1 MRRPRIIAAGSALV
15 VGALCLLF
23 TLGAGGALRSALN
36 LNQRSDVREAV
47 APRVQ
52 SLARVIQARAVL
64 LDGLEGFAVAELHDP
79 AELEIEFEAFAKA
92 LASNSVGVRNLVMAP
107 NAVNEYVY
115 PSSEA
120 ALVAG
125 HDLLGDA
132 REEVREDVQRAL
144 ESTGVVISGPYE
156 LRQGGY
162 GMVLRQSV
170 RVDGE
175 TWGIVSTVLDADPIF
190 AVSGLATMPSTIDV
204 AVKNERDVVFFG
216 DAMLFDADVEQFD
229 LKMPDGTNWTAVAA
243 PADGWGARDLWQV
256 LITVAFGTLG
266 SLLAG
271 ALTYLMVQRGDRLRI
286 AVDERTRELAERE
299 EWFRAVVEQ
308 SRDGISVGRPD
319 GEIVVYNDAWARI
332 SGYTIDQ
339 VLEHGWF
346 NLAFPDPDE
355 RADAIKRA
363 TESLENDD
371 SEIELEITRGDG
383 SRIWASFST
392 TPVVLGG
399 VPYNLSIMSDIEERK
414 RAELRLQG
422 YRADLERTVAARTQE
437 LESLNDTLL
446 LLVAELRE
454 SNVAKSRFLT
464 NMSHELRTPLNSIIG
479 FSEVMLQGLAG
490 ELAAEQRKQ
499 LEMILSSGKHLLSL
513 INDILDLSRIEAGKV
528 TIETGRFDFVDVV
541 RSTVDL
547 QTPMA
552 SDKGL
557 AMVLKDPGC
566 SVEMLSDFVKVRQI
580 LTNLVGNAVK
590 FTHSGTVTVEIECVD
605 IDRASVI
612 VSDTGQGIA
621 PEIQAILFEEFVQGT
636 SSGALKPEG
645 TGLGLAI
652 SRRLAELLGGTLDLE
667 RTSSAGTSFRLV
679 LPLGA
684 TPHPVAENAS

>member
-1 MRRPRIIAAGSALV
+1 LALV
-15 VGALCLLF
+15 VGVACLLF
-23 TLGAGGALRSALN
+23 TLGVGGALRSALN

-64 LDGLEGFAVAELHDP
+64 LDGLEGFAVVEWEDP
-79 AELEIEFEAFAKA
+79 AELKREFGAFAKA
-92 LASNSVGVRNLVMAP
+92 LAGNSVGVRNLVIAP
-107 NAVNEYVY
+107 DAVNEYVY
-115 PSSEA
+115 PPSEEE
-120 ALVAG
+120 LVAG
-125 HDLLGDA
+125 HDLLGDE
-132 REEVREDVQRAL
+132 REEVRQDVQRAL
-144 ESTGVVISGPYE
+144 ESTSVVISGPYE

-175 TWGIVSTVLDADPIF
+175 NWGIVATVLDAEAIF

-414 RAELRLQG
+414 RAELRLES

-490 ELAAEQRKQ
+490 ELTAEQRKQ

-528 TIETGRFDFVDVV
+528 TIETSRFDFVDMV
-541 RSTVDL
+541 RSSVDL
-547 QTPMA
+547 QTPAA

-566 SVEMLSDFVKVRQI
+566 PVEMLSDFVKVRQI

-590 FTHSGTVTVEIECVD
+590 FTHAGTVTVEIESVD
-605 IDRASVI
+605 ADRASVI

-679 LPLGA
+679 LPLGI
-684 TPHPVAENAS
+684 TPHPVAENVS

>member
-1 MRRPRIIAAGSALV
+1 MV
-15 VGALCLLF
+15 VGVACLLF
-23 TLGAGGALRSALN
+23 TLGVGGALRSALN

-64 LDGLEGFAVAELHDP
+64 LDGLEGFAVVEWEDP
-79 AELEIEFEAFAKA
+79 AELKREFGAFAKA
-92 LASNSVGVRNLVMAP
+92 LAGNSVGVRNLVIAP
-107 NAVNEYVY
+107 DAVNEYVY
-115 PSSEA
+115 PPSEEE
-120 ALVAG
+120 LVAG
-125 HDLLGDA
+125 HDLLGDE
-132 REEVREDVQRAL
+132 REEVRQDVQRAL
-144 ESTGVVISGPYE
+144 ESTSVVISGPYE

-175 TWGIVSTVLDADPIF
+175 NWGIVATVLDAEAIF

-414 RAELRLQG
+414 RAELRLES

-490 ELAAEQRKQ
+490 ELTAEQRKQ

-528 TIETGRFDFVDVV
+528 TIETSRFDFVDMV
-541 RSTVDL
+541 RSSVDL
-547 QTPMA
+547 QTPAA

-566 SVEMLSDFVKVRQI
+566 PVEMLSDFVKVRQI

-590 FTHSGTVTVEIECVD
+590 FTHAGTVTVEIESVD
-605 IDRASVI
+605 ADRASVI

-679 LPLGA
+679 LPLGI
-684 TPHPVAENAS
+684 TPHPVAENVS